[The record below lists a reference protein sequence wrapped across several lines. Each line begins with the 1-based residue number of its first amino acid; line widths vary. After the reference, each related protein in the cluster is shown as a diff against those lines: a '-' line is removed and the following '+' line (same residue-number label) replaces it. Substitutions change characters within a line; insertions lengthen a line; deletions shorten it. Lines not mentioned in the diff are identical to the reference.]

1 MKISAIVVS
10 AGIGKRFGSDKVFF
24 EFYGKPLF
32 IWAIEPFDNYEKID
46 DIWLVTRK
54 EAFKRAKTF
63 IHKFNIKKLRK
74 IIEGGKERQDSV
86 YNALKCLPADTDIV
100 LIHDAARPM
109 VSQSLIKR
117 VIEAI
122 TPDIDGVIPVIPLTD
137 TIKWIKRGKLIG
149 GTLNRDIVRRVQTPQ
164 GFWFKKLIRTYEKA
178 YSEGFYGTDDS
189 SLIERYKGKVLSVQ
203 GEENNIKVTTKD
215 DLKKL
220 DFIIQSTNFTTLSEK
235 ILNSV
240 RIGIGYDSHKFTEN
254 RKLIIGGVEI
264 PYSMGLLGHSDADVL
279 IHAIIDAILGSAGLG
294 DIGTH
299 FPDTDPLYKNISSM
313 VLLEKTMEIVRAHKI
328 KPLWIDC
335 IIFAEKPKLAPYIP
349 EIKENLNK
357 FGINVSIKAK
367 TNEGMGFVGRQEGI
381 AAQAICLSF
390 LSLLAITPI

>member
-74 IIEGGKERQDSV
+74 IIEGGRERQDSV

-122 TPDIDGVIPVIPLTD
+122 SPDIDGVIPVIPLTD

-164 GFWFKKLIRTYEKA
+164 GFWFKKLIRAYEKA
-178 YSEGFYGTDDS
+178 YGEGFYGTDDS

-220 DFIIQSTNFTTLSEK
+220 DFIIKNASSVIFSEK
-235 ILNSV
+235 ILNSL

-294 DIGTH
+294 DIGAH
-299 FPDTDPLYKNISSM
+299 FPDTDPQYKNISSM
-313 VLLEKTMEIVRAHKI
+313 ILLEKTMEIVRAHKI

-381 AAQAICLSF
+381 AAQAICLSMI
-390 LSLLAITPI
+390 L